1 MTEERRKMIEILKE
15 VDDFFQQCGVYEAVE
30 AFIHSEEVTNRVEE
44 ASAQLITNLQKM
56 EDDAPNDEIRG
67 LALEARTDFESDHAS
82 FVEDIL
88 STFKVS
94 FSSALHLISD
104 MTDDT
109 LRPLLIDS
117 VKTVIPRKGMMD
129 INDICATL
137 VEMYSNEFMLNIY
150 RDYVPDDMPDAI
162 ASFIRTFFGDIIIPV
177 DGRFPD
183 ENLVDSAEKDS

>member
-1 MTEERRKMIEILKE
+1 MTEERRKMDEILKE
-15 VDDFFQQCGVYEAVE
+15 VDNFFQECGVLEAVE

-44 ASAQLITNLQKM
+44 ASVQLITNLQKM
-56 EDDAPNDEIRG
+56 EDDAPNDEIKS
-67 LALEARTDFESDHAS
+67 LAKEARADFESDHTS
-82 FVEDIL
+82 FIKDIL
-88 STFKVS
+88 STFKVN

-109 LRPLLIDS
+109 LRPLLMDS

-150 RDYVPDDMPDAI
+150 RNYVPEDMPDAVV
-162 ASFIRTFFGDIIIPV
+162 SFIRTFFGDIIIPI
-177 DGRFPD
+177 DNDFSETD
-183 ENLVDSAEKDS
+183 T